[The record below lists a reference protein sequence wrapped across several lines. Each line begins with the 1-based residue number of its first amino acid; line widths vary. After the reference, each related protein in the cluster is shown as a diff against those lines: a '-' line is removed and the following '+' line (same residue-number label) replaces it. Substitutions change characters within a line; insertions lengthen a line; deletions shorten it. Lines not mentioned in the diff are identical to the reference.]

1 MQMYDLTLLASL
13 TAIFFYALG
22 FAILW
27 RAANS
32 SNEPED
38 LDLAESLDASP
49 TNLSTNTVGI
59 LPWLTLT
66 ALIGHGFACINAL
79 TGENGF
85 SLSLIGVS
93 NLVAVVMVFVVA
105 ASSTKLP
112 VNNIFLLLFPIS
124 IFNLLCLNLID
135 PGNIA
140 PLELSTAQ
148 VAHILL
154 SISAYTALMTAALQ
168 SILLAL
174 QERRL
179 KQPRKGLYGLLPA
192 LETMEHL
199 LLSMLWI
206 GLALLSLSIVTGL
219 IFLEDMLSQRLTH
232 HTILTSLS
240 WLVYAS
246 FLVGHHVFGWRGVTA
261 VRWNLAAFALLV
273 LGYFGSKFVLEYL
286 L

>member
-1 MQMYDLTLLASL
+1 MYNLTLFASL
-13 TAIFFYALG
+13 TAIFLYAMG
-22 FAILW
+22 FVILW
-27 RAANS
+27 RSAK
-32 SNEPED
+32 SNTD
-38 LDLAESLDASP
+38 SDQVDLAEPMNAPTTVASA
-49 TNLSTNTVGI
+49 SSNTTM
-59 LPWLTLT
+59 LPWVTLA
-66 ALIGHGFACINAL
+66 ALACHGFACVNAL
-79 TGENGF
+79 IGEDGL

-93 NLVAVVMVFVVA
+93 NLVAVVMVLVVA
-105 ASSTKLP
+105 VSSTKLP

-124 IFNLLCLNLID
+124 IFNLLCLNLIG

-148 VAHILL
+148 VAHILI

-174 QERRL
+174 QESRL
-179 KQPRKGLYGLLPA
+179 K
-192 LETMEHL
+192 TMEHL

-219 IFLEDMLSQRLTH
+219 IFLEDMFNQRLTH

-240 WLVYAS
+240 WLVYAG
-246 FLVGHHVFGWRGVTA
+246 FLVGHHIFGWRGVTA

>member
-1 MQMYDLTLLASL
+1 MYNLTLLASL
-13 TAIFFYALG
+13 AAIFLYAMG
-22 FAILW
+22 FVNLW
-27 RAANS
+27 RSAKSNS
-32 SNEPED
+32 DSNQVALSDPM
-38 LDLAESLDASP
+38 DAVATSASA
-49 TNLSTNTVGI
+49 STHTAI
-59 LPWLTLT
+59 LPWVTLAAVT
-66 ALIGHGFACINAL
+66 GHGFACINAL
-79 TGENGF
+79 IGENGL

-93 NLVAVVMVFVVA
+93 NLIAVVMVLVVA
-105 ASSTKLP
+105 VSSTKLP

-148 VAHILL
+148 VGHILL

-174 QERRL
+174 QESRL
-179 KQPRKGLYGLLPA
+179 KQPSKGLYGLLPA
-192 LETMEHL
+192 LETMEQL
-199 LLSMLWI
+199 LLAMLWI
-206 GLALLSLSIVTGL
+206 GLALLSLSIITGL

-240 WLVYAS
+240 WLVYAG
-246 FLVGHHVFGWRGVTA
+246 FLVGHHAFGWRGVTA
-261 VRWNLAAFALLV
+261 VRWNLAAFALLL
-273 LGYFGSKFVLEYL
+273 LGYVGSKFVLEYL

>member
-1 MQMYDLTLLASL
+1 MYNLTLFVSLA
-13 TAIFFYALG
+13 AIVFYALG
-22 FAILW
+22 FATLW
-27 RAANS
+27 RTTNFGSHTKEVDFSAIDDGTDNNTTAPS
-32 SNEPED
+32 S
-38 LDLAESLDASP
+38 SY
-49 TNLSTNTVGI
+49 
-59 LPWLTLT
+59 WLTL
-66 ALIGHGFACINAL
+66 AAIIGHAFACVNTL
-79 TGENGF
+79 FGEAGL

-93 NLVAVVMVFVVA
+93 NLVAVVMVCVVA
-105 ASSTKLP
+105 VSSTKLP

-135 PGNIA
+135 PGKTNA
-140 PLELSTAQ
+140 LDLNTGQ

-154 SISAYTALMTAALQ
+154 SITAYAALMTAALQ
-168 SILLAL
+168 SVLLAV
-174 QERRL
+174 QESRL
-179 KQPRKGLYGLLPA
+179 KRPSTGLYGLLPA

-199 LLSMLWI
+199 LLTMLWI
-206 GLALLSLSIVTGL
+206 GLGLLSLSIITGL

-240 WLVYAS
+240 WLVYAG
-246 FLVGHHVFGWRGVTA
+246 FLAGHHIFGWRGVTA

>member
-1 MQMYDLTLLASL
+1 MYNLTLFASL
-13 TAIFFYALG
+13 TAIFLYAMG
-22 FAILW
+22 FVTLW
-27 RAANS
+27 RSAK
-32 SNEPED
+32 SNTD
-38 LDLAESLDASP
+38 SDQVDLAEPMNAPTTVASA
-49 TNLSTNTVGI
+49 SSNTTV
-59 LPWLTLT
+59 LPWVTLA
-66 ALIGHGFACINAL
+66 ALACHGFACVNAL
-79 TGENGF
+79 IGEDGL

-93 NLVAVVMVFVVA
+93 NLVAVVMVLVVA
-105 ASSTKLP
+105 VSSTKLP

-124 IFNLLCLNLID
+124 IFNLLCLNLIS

-148 VAHILL
+148 VAHILI

-174 QERRL
+174 QESRL
-179 KQPRKGLYGLLPA
+179 KHPSKGFYGLLPA

-219 IFLEDMLSQRLTH
+219 IFLEDMFNQRLTH

-240 WLVYAS
+240 WLVYAG
-246 FLVGHHVFGWRGVTA
+246 FLVGHHIFGWRGVTA

>member
-1 MQMYDLTLLASL
+1 MYNLTILASL
-13 TAIFFYALG
+13 AAIFFYALG
-22 FAILW
+22 FANLW

-32 SNEPED
+32 NMDSADLNLEEPL
-38 LDLAESLDASP
+38 LDTSPASIL
-49 TNLSTNTVGI
+49 LSKVTI
-59 LPWLTLT
+59 LPWLTAA

-79 TGENGF
+79 IGENGL

-124 IFNLLCLNLID
+124 IFNLLCLNLIN

-154 SISAYTALMTAALQ
+154 SICAYTALMTAALQ

-179 KQPRKGLYGLLPA
+179 KQPRRSLYGLLPA

-219 IFLEDMLSQRLTH
+219 IFLEDMLGQRLTH

-240 WLVYAS
+240 WLVYAG
-246 FLVGHHVFGWRGVTA
+246 FLAGHHVFGWRGVTA
-261 VRWNLAAFALLV
+261 VRWNLAAFALLL
-273 LGYFGSKFVLEYL
+273 LGYFGSKFVLEYIL
-286 L
+286 